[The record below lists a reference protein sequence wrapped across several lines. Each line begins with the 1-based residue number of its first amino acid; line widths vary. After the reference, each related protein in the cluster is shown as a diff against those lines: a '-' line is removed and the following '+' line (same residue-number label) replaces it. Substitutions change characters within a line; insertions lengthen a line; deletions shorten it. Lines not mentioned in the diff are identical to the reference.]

1 VSKKK
6 RKKMTISV
14 IQDDDRGSKFN
25 NKGGETQFL
34 PICKKKNNVQ
44 ANFWTFV
51 LYLFNSKD
59 PPIAFDDSQN
69 DQPNFGRINNKSK
82 VKNTFQSCIE
92 CFAP

>member
-1 VSKKK
+1 
-6 RKKMTISV
+6 MMI
-14 IQDDDRGSKFN
+14 GSKFN
-25 NKGGETQFL
+25 NKGRETQFL
-34 PICKKKNNVQ
+34 PICKKNNVQ